1 MTIFNKSIEL
11 LLRRVYIR
19 VVSFY
24 SVCRHAS
31 RLFSGRESV
40 PSRAFLAFQ
49 NILRYRSFGNI
60 NKEEI
65 MARVQVYVSD
75 EVSEKIRVI
84 AEKRRAEGARD
95 KDVSFSSIASMLVEL
110 GLRVYEAQMERK
122 ESSFNQALYNKT
134 ILENVMKTQFI
145 VSKLLAMESLSP
157 HLAGNEKFDFR
168 DMVTCIREDVQ
179 QIVEKF
185 FPQEE
190 ESQDN

>member
-1 MTIFNKSIEL
+1 MTYL
-11 LLRRVYIR
+11 
-19 VVSFY
+19 
-24 SVCRHAS
+24 
-31 RLFSGRESV
+31 
-40 PSRAFLAFQ
+40 
-49 NILRYRSFGNI
+49 NILNYEGFGNKI
-60 NKEEI
+60 KERFV
-65 MARVQVYVSD
+65 ARVQVYVSD
-75 EVSEKIRVI
+75 EVSEKIRII

-122 ESSFNQALYNKT
+122 ESAFNQTLYNKT

-145 VSKLLAMESLSP
+145 VSKILAMESLSP

-168 DMVTCIREDVQ
+168 EMVTCIREDVQ
-179 QIVEKF
+179 QIVGNF

>member
-1 MTIFNKSIEL
+1 
-11 LLRRVYIR
+11 
-19 VVSFY
+19 
-24 SVCRHAS
+24 
-31 RLFSGRESV
+31 
-40 PSRAFLAFQ
+40 
-49 NILRYRSFGNI
+49 
-60 NKEEI
+60 

-168 DMVTCIREDVQ
+168 DM
-179 QIVEKF
+179 
-185 FPQEE
+185 
-190 ESQDN
+190 